1 MNFFYF
7 HFPTTLIMIYSFRIF
22 VMIDKENRF
31 RRLQDALLLGIYV
44 AYVVLQYVFNVGTIA
59 EQMRHTYFE
68 LAE

>member
-1 MNFFYF
+1 
-7 HFPTTLIMIYSFRIF
+7 MIYSFRIF